1 MADEKL
7 VIIEDRSA
15 VRIVTMNRPDKL
27 NALNMA
33 ITRQLLDALIEA
45 ESAPEIRA
53 VVLAGAGRGFCAGAD
68 LSEFKDLTPA
78 QAGAVEA
85 RADLTCRLQLAT
97 QKMTKP
103 VVASVQGAAVG
114 GGAGLAIGCD
124 MVVAS
129 TSMKFGYPELKHSI
143 VPALVMTGLVKA
155 LGRKQAFEMISL
167 GELIGAE
174 KALALG
180 LVNRVVEGD
189 PLPAAVEIAETWAQ
203 AEPRAMRAA
212 KSLMYR
218 VEELPTEAAMMAG
231 RDINAL
237 MRSFRD
243 PKA

>member
-1 MADEKL
+1 MAEDKL
-7 VIIEDRSA
+7 VIIEDRGA

-27 NALNMA
+27 NALN
-33 ITRQLLDALIEA
+33 TVLTQQVLDALLEA
-45 ESAPEIRA
+45 DAAEEIRA

-85 RADLTCRLQLAT
+85 RADLTCRLQMAM
-97 QKMTKP
+97 QKMGKP
-103 VVASVQGAAVG
+103 VVSAVQGAAVG

-124 MVVAS
+124 MAIAS

-155 LGRKQAFEMISL
+155 LGRKQAFEMVSL
-167 GELIGAE
+167 GRLIGAE
-174 KALALG
+174 EALALG

-189 PLPAAVEIAETWAQ
+189 PLPAALEIAEIWAK

-218 VEELPTEAAMMAG
+218 VEDLPTDAAMMAG
-231 RDINAL
+231 RDVNAL
-237 MRSFRD
+237 MRSFRE

>member
-1 MADEKL
+1 MSEGKL
-7 VIIEDRSA
+7 VITEDRSA
-15 VRIVTMNRPDKL
+15 VRIVTMNRPEKL
-27 NALNMA
+27 NALNTA
-33 ITRQLLDALIEA
+33 LTQQLLDALVAADEA
-45 ESAPEIRA
+45 GDVRA

-85 RADLTCRLQLAT
+85 RADLTCRLQLAA
-97 QKMTKP
+97 QKMSKP
-103 VVASVQGAAVG
+103 VVSAVQGAAVG

-124 MVVAS
+124 MAVAS

-155 LGRKQAFEMISL
+155 LGRKQAFEMISI
-167 GELIGAE
+167 GKLIGAE
-174 KALALG
+174 EALSLG

-189 PLPAAVEIAETWAQ
+189 PLPAALEIAEVWAK

-218 VEELPTEAAMMAG
+218 VEELPTDAAMMAG
-231 RDINAL
+231 RDVNAL
-237 MRSFRD
+237 MRSFRE